1 MIVITM
7 ENGKEIHIELDPKN
21 APITVENFVKLAR
34 EKFYDGLIFHR
45 VISGFVIQGGCPDGS
60 GTGNPGY
67 RIKGE
72 FKENGVDNRLKH
84 TRGTISMARSALPDS
99 AGCQFF
105 ICHADTPHLD
115 GKYAAFGKVISGMDV
130 VDEIASTPTDATDRP
145 LTPQVIRSIRVVE
158 EEA

>member
-1 MIVITM
+1 
-7 ENGKEIHIELDPKN
+7 
-21 APITVENFVKLAR
+21 
-34 EKFYDGLIFHR
+34 
-45 VISGFVIQGGCPDGS
+45 
-60 GTGNPGY
+60 
-67 RIKGE
+67 
-72 FKENGVDNRLKH
+72 
-84 TRGTISMARSALPDS
+84 MARSALPDS